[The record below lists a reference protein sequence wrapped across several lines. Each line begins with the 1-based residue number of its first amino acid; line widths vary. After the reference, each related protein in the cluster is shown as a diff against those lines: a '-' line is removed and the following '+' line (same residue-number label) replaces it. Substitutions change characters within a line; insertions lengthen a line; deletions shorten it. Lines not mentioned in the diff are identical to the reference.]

1 MEALLTEETMVDEKF
16 KVRIYDKESKQLDV
30 YKIPHDVLS
39 YNFNNVRIIA
49 EKTKK
54 ENDLKR
60 ELDPT
65 DPTDQK
71 IVEEMLYKSKFYT
84 KTATQDLE
92 QDIKLRGQDEPAIV
106 SIDGTVWNGNRRLA
120 IRRKLLE
127 KTGEQQYE
135 WVRIVRL
142 PPLSGKDLKR
152 LERRLQMHKDWK
164 EEYGAI
170 QTRIDVRNS
179 LDDPDWNDQEIVNSY
194 GGRYKKSDLYKFKRE
209 IDLIDEYLQRIGQ
222 PYNYA
227 AIKDKVGVES
237 FAALSDS
244 LQKEHA
250 KKTKDVDIQR
260 IKLAGFRL
268 IKNPKCTYKTL
279 RDFDKVL
286 ATSQARDEFKKNSVT
301 FTDYPRRRNEFETS
315 DLNAEFDNL
324 DISATTA
331 SSAKKDAKKLAKDAL
346 KTLQRI
352 TNDKIPKNNEDF
364 KNTLEDL
371 AQIIYKL
378 KERSR

>member
-1 MEALLTEETMVDEKF
+1 
-16 KVRIYDKESKQLDV
+16 
-30 YKIPHDVLS
+30 
-39 YNFNNVRIIA
+39 
-49 EKTKK
+49 
-54 ENDLKR
+54 
-60 ELDPT
+60 
-65 DPTDQK
+65 
-71 IVEEMLYKSKFYT
+71 
-84 KTATQDLE
+84 
-92 QDIKLRGQDEPAIV
+92 
-106 SIDGTVWNGNRRLA
+106 
-120 IRRKLLE
+120 
-127 KTGEQQYE
+127 
-135 WVRIVRL
+135 
-142 PPLSGKDLKR
+142 
-152 LERRLQMHKDWK
+152 MHKDWK

-222 PYNYA
+222 PYDYA
-227 AIKDKVGVES
+227 AIKDKVGAES

-268 IKNPKCTYKTL
+268 IKHPKCTYRTL

-324 DISATTA
+324 DISAVTA

-371 AQIIYKL
+371 AQIIDKL